1 MSLVK
6 IAIGVDYREVGGY
19 HVACH
24 SIMRRA
30 SKPVCFIPIALNNL
44 DGLMWR
50 ERNNL
55 QSTEFSFSRFLAPYL
70 CGYEGWVIFMDS
82 DVVILDD
89 ILNLWELRDERY
101 AVMCVKHDHQPESDT
116 KFLSA
121 VQTRYEKK
129 NWSSVMLLNCAKC
142 KSLTPEYVNTASGLD
157 LHRFHW
163 LDSDDLIGEIPARWN
178 HLVDYSSGELKDQS
192 LLHYTEGG
200 PYFENYKNT
209 KWAEVWFEE
218 QRHMNTVVEK
228 SLKDYMK

>member
-1 MSLVK
+1 MELIKV
-6 IAIGVDYREVGGY
+6 AIGVDYREISSY

-30 SKPVCFIPIALNNL
+30 SKPVCFIPVALNNL
-44 DGLMWR
+44 EELMWR

-55 QSTEFSFSRFLAPYL
+55 QSTEFSFSRFLVPYL
-70 CGYEGWVIFMDS
+70 CGYEGWAIFMDS

-89 ILNLWELRDERY
+89 ILKFWELRDDNY
-101 AVMCVKHDHQPESDT
+101 AVMCVKHNHKPASNT
-116 KFLSA
+116 KFLAA
-121 VQTRYEKK
+121 VQTQYEKK

-163 LDSDDLIGEIPARWN
+163 LDSDDLIGEVPAHWN
-178 HLVDYSSGELKDQS
+178 HLVGYSPGELKEQS

-200 PYFENYKNT
+200 PYFKDYKNT
-209 KWAEVWFEE
+209 KWADVWFEE
-218 QRHMNTVVEK
+218 HRHMNTVIEK
-228 SLKDYMK
+228 SLKEYMK